1 MPARFGKSV
10 ARNVVVVE
18 EGAELPVG
26 KTFVIL
32 DETNEDPV
40 SVGPELAADLERRVA
55 EARSGNVITLE
66 QLWAELDAA
75 KP

>member
-1 MPARFGKSV
+1 MPVRFGKSV
-10 ARNVVVVE
+10 ARNVVVEE

-40 SVGPELAADLERRVA
+40 SVGPELAAELERRVA
-55 EARSGNVITLE
+55 EARRGNVITLE

>member
-1 MPARFGKSV
+1 M
-10 ARNVVVVE
+10 
-18 EGAELPVG
+18 
-26 KTFVIL
+26 IL

-40 SVGPELAADLERRVA
+40 SVGPELAAELERRAA

-66 QLWAELDAA
+66 QLWAKLDAA